1 MKRISKFIV
10 ITLSIFVIGSSVS
23 SQEILPV
30 SINAFAPE
38 GHHFQEH
45 NLYSSLVT
53 FNGNIYVF
61 SMDAIRRPYIN
72 KIDETNSSN
81 IETALIDTCETDIY
95 RVFDNLHHRFD
106 IGIDEHGY
114 IHVIGDMHH
123 GNLGSKRDVSID
135 NPLPERFLGSFG
147 DQMYW
152 ISDRPEDISSFSF
165 VGFDTVRHIP
175 CNGLSYYHIETDNN
189 GRLYMSGRQ
198 SVREPRIHV
207 PGTMGLSLWRYSI
220 FNKSWEEL
228 GGISGD
234 NYGFT
239 DYDTVFPSILWE
251 PHGYGRETVWYQN
264 YKSSLKFDMDNR
276 LHLLS
281 AVNANSIYDGSTHV
295 MYAYSNDGGDTFF
308 RRDGSQITSLP
319 LRATG
324 PAENRGSVLM
334 TQGFPDEFDAS
345 YFGLFWDNNYN
356 PAFSYK
362 LIESLPARMCYFDS
376 VSQQSIAADFNINV
390 SSKRSDH
397 YSLADGSMLIIGT
410 SNILHKESFSDSGTV
425 YSLSD
430 PDISGKDLL
439 SEVDD
444 KLLRDRNILRGI
456 SEKNGQ
462 SVIISINIDTI
473 YTPASTPVSHLAETI
488 KRDNI
493 EITQMQSQLA
503 ISFNQNSLVKIELY
517 TMTGQKLRTLYTG
530 MSNSEMTFN
539 LNDLN
544 LSMQYLILRIETP
557 TENIGKIILK
567 E

>member
-1 MKRISKFIV
+1 MKWINKVIV
-10 ITLSIFVIGSSVS
+10 IALSIFVIGSSVS

-45 NLYSSLVT
+45 NLYSTLVT

-61 SMDAIRRPYIN
+61 SMDTIRRPYIN
-72 KIDETNSSN
+72 KIDETNSSI
-81 IETALIDTCETDIY
+81 IETALLDTSETDIY
-95 RVFDNLHHRFD
+95 RVFDNLHNRFSL
-106 IGIDEHGY
+106 GIDQHGY
-114 IHVIGDMHH
+114 IHIIGDMHH
-123 GNLGSKRDVSID
+123 GNLGSNRDNSID
-135 NPLPERFLGSFG
+135 NPLPERFVGSFG

-165 VGFDTVRHIP
+165 VGFDTLRHIP

-189 GRLYMSGRQ
+189 GRLYMAGRQ
-198 SVREPRIHV
+198 SVRDPKIHV

-220 FNKSWEEL
+220 SEKSWEEL
-228 GGISGD
+228 GAIPDD
-234 NYGFT
+234 NYDHT
-239 DYDTVFPSILWE
+239 DYEAVFPSILWE
-251 PHGYGRETVWYQN
+251 PHGYGRECVWYQN

-281 AVNANSIYDGSTHV
+281 AVNADNTYDGSTHV

-319 LRATG
+319 MRATG
-324 PAENRGSVLM
+324 PAENRGTVLM

-362 LIESLPARMCYFDS
+362 LIESLPARLCYFDNA
-376 VSQQSIAADFNINV
+376 SQQSIAADFNINV

-397 YSLADGSMLIIGT
+397 YSLPDGSMLIIGT
-410 SNILHKESFSDSGTV
+410 SNILHKESFSESGTV

-430 PDISGKDLL
+430 PYIPSGKRLL

-462 SVIISINIDTI
+462 SIIISIDLDTI
-473 YTPASTPVSHLAETI
+473 TTSISALSENIPENLIDITTI
-488 KRDNI
+488 QN
-493 EITQMQSQLA
+493 QLA

-517 TMTGQKLRTLYTG
+517 TMTGQKVKSLYTG
-530 MSNSEMTFN
+530 MSNSKITFN
-539 LNDLN
+539 LNELN

-567 E
+567 N